1 MENLN
6 IKGKLR
12 EMFKMQKDLN
22 ENILKEFGE
31 DSMTEEKLE
40 LAIIDELGELTHEC
54 KELGAGGKKHNHLSI
69 VKEY

>member
-12 EMFKMQKDLN
+12 EMFTMQKDLN

-31 DSMTEEKLE
+31 DSMTEENLE
-40 LAIIDELGELTHEC
+40 LAIIDELGGLTHEC
-54 KELGAGGKKHNHLSI
+54 KGAWCW
-69 VKEY
+69 

>member
-12 EMFKMQKDLN
+12 EMFTMQKDLN

-40 LAIIDELGELTHEC
+40 LAINDELGELTHES
-54 KELGAGGKKHNHLSI
+54 KVAW
-69 VKEY
+69 

>member
-1 MENLN
+1 MKNLN

-54 KELGAGGKKHNHLSI
+54 KGAGGKKHNHLSI

>member
-1 MENLN
+1 MK
-6 IKGKLR
+6 IKEQLK
-12 EMFKMQKDLN
+12 EMFQMQRTLN

-31 DSMTEEKLE
+31 DSMTEENLE

-54 KELGAGGKKHNHLSI
+54 KGAWCWWKKHNHLSI